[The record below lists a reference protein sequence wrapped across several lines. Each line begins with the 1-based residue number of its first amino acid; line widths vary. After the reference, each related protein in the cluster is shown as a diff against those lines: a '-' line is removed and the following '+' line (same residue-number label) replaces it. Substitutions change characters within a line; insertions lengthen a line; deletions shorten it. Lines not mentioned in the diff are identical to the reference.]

1 MKTKQ
6 INFWLILKKTIWN
19 LFFRYDTKGS
29 YWFRA
34 RPVFFLALM
43 TFFLMSLYGDY
54 QDYKM
59 YSTKYPEY
67 KKLNYSQGKL
77 EELRYGKIRD
87 WKLVQ
92 KDGSNIRL
100 QEELL
105 LMERIQKRGFDYQ
118 KIDQVQVRWFEM
130 YGGRGWIAEMKIN
143 NQLIA
148 SYSERK
154 QDYSVRRRD
163 TFSEVFTLASF
174 LLIVAL
180 IIAEYRYVKNLLWE
194 IDNG

>member
-1 MKTKQ
+1 MKINQ
-6 INFWLILKKTIWN
+6 INFWFTFRKTIWN
-19 LFFRYDTKGS
+19 LFFRYDVKGS

-34 RPVFFLALM
+34 RPVFFLALI
-43 TFFLMSLYGDY
+43 TFFLMSLYSDC

-59 YSTKYPEY
+59 YSMKYPEY
-67 KKLNYSQGKL
+67 EKLNYSQGKL
-77 EELRYGKIRD
+77 EEFRYGKIRD
-87 WKLVQ
+87 WKLMQ
-92 KDGSNIRL
+92 QDGSNVRL
-100 QEELL
+100 QEEYL
-105 LMERIQKRGFDYQ
+105 LMNRIRKKGFDYP
-118 KIDQVQVRWFEM
+118 KIDQVQIRWFEM

-180 IIAEYRYVKNLLWE
+180 IIAEYRYIKNLLLE

>member
-1 MKTKQ
+1 MKINQ
-6 INFWLILKKTIWN
+6 INFWFTFRKTIWN
-19 LFFRYDTKGS
+19 LFFRYDVKGS
-29 YWFRA
+29 YWLRA

-43 TFFLMSLYGDY
+43 TFFLMSLYSNY

-59 YSTKYPEY
+59 YSMDYPEY
-67 KKLNYSQGKL
+67 EKLNYSQGKL
-77 EELRYGKIRD
+77 EEFRYGKIRD

-100 QEELL
+100 QEEFL
-105 LMERIQKRGFDYQ
+105 LMERIQKRGFDYP
-118 KIDQVQVRWFEM
+118 KIDQVQIRWFEM

-163 TFSEVFTLASF
+163 THGDISTLVSF
-174 LLIVAL
+174 LLIIAL
-180 IIAEYRYVKNLLWE
+180 MIAEYRYVNNL
-194 IDNG
+194 IVARKIV